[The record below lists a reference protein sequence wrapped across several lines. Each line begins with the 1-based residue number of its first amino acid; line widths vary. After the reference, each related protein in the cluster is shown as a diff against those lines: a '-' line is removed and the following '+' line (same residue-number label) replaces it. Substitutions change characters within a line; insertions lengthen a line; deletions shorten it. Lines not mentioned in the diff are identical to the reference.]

1 MMSCMTMKFP
11 EGRFCQ
17 PDAACHGRLSEY
29 AAVRTIKMRSVTAS
43 WVRLSSLTLDC
54 AMVQWV

>member
-1 MMSCMTMKFP
+1 MKFA

-17 PDAACHGRLSEY
+17 PQADCHGRLSEY